1 MPPSRGTLDRA
12 ASAQSGA
19 QRFAVQPFRIVPH
32 HLAMSAAALLGV
44 IPMVAFFVI
53 FQRSLT
59 RGVTA
64 GAVK

>member
-1 MPPSRGTLDRA
+1 
-12 ASAQSGA
+12 
-19 QRFAVQPFRIVPH
+19 
-32 HLAMSAAALLGV
+32 LLGV
-44 IPMVAFFVI
+44 IPMVVFFLL

>member
-1 MPPSRGTLDRA
+1 
-12 ASAQSGA
+12 
-19 QRFAVQPFRIVPH
+19 
-32 HLAMSAAALLGV
+32 MSAAALLGV
-44 IPMVAFFVI
+44 IPMVVFFLV